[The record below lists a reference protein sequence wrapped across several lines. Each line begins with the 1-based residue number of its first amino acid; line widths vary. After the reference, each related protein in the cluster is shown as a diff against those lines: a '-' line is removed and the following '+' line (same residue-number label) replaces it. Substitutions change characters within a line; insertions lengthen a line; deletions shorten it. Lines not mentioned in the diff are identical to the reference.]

1 MQVCY
6 VHNYHSNLD
15 LYLQAVALAYN
26 TSIHSTTGNS
36 PYEIICGKKPVNL
49 ADVKFNVR
57 SNQIYTDQNDY
68 LNKLEK
74 NRSKLLNEIKNQS
87 LNEQKSQKK
96 QYDKHVHDRKILKIN
111 HLVMIINTNTING
124 ETK

>member
-15 LYLQAVALAYN
+15 LYLQAVALASGY
-26 TSIHSTTGNS
+26 SS
-36 PYEIICGKKPVNL
+36 YEIICGKKPVNL

-74 NRSKLLNEIKNQS
+74 NRS
-87 LNEQKSQKK
+87 
-96 QYDKHVHDRKILKIN
+96 
-111 HLVMIINTNTING
+111 
-124 ETK
+124 